1 MNKIFYESVNIAIIE
16 NETSADDWELSDLAA
31 ELYWWADLFIIAL
44 FKDQTIPVPVISF
57 AKTRIDNLGHY
68 VSGRNEFG
76 IRENININQ
85 VHLSR
90 PLWSVLATLVHEMT
104 HSWQAIY
111 GKPSNSWFHNK
122 EFRLKM
128 EEFGIV
134 CDKNGR
140 HLKLMGPFL
149 YLLERHFVSVKGL
162 AYDGRILEGQAA
174 ERPKG
179 KSKLKKWSCP
189 CGQNARVGKREF
201 FATCN
206 LCGNTFIFDP

>member
-1 MNKIFYESVNIAIIE
+1 MKIHINEPINIAIIE
-16 NETSADDWELSDLAA
+16 NEKSADDWELSDLAA
-31 ELYWWADLFIIAL
+31 ELYWWVDLFNIVL
-44 FKDQTIPVPVISF
+44 FKDQPIQVPVISF

-90 PLWSVLATLVHEMT
+90 PLWSILATLVHEMT

-111 GKPSNSWFHNK
+111 GKPSDSWFHNK
-122 EFRLKM
+122 EFRLKL

-134 CDKNGR
+134 CEEKGR
-140 HLKLMGPFL
+140 HLSIGEPFL
-149 YLLERHFVSVKGL
+149 FLLEKHGVSVEDIGGGSGIIE
-162 AYDGRILEGQAA
+162 AQAG
-174 ERPKG
+174 ERMKG

-189 CGQNARVGKREF
+189 CGQNARVGKKEF
-201 FATCN
+201 FATCD
-206 LCGNTFIFDP
+206 LCGRTFTHMP

>member
-1 MNKIFYESVNIAIIE
+1 MNKIFCESVNIAIIE

-31 ELYWWADLFIIAL
+31 ELYWWVDLFNIAV
-44 FKDQTIPVPVISF
+44 FKDQPIPVPVISF

-90 PLWSVLATLVHEMT
+90 PLWSILATLVHEMT

-111 GKPSNSWFHNK
+111 GKPSDSWFHNK
-122 EFRLKM
+122 KFRLKM

-134 CDKNGR
+134 CDEKGR
-140 HLKLMGPFL
+140 HLRIGEPFL
-149 YLLERHFVSVKGL
+149 CLLERHGVLVEDIGG
-162 AYDGRILEGQAA
+162 AGGIIEGQAV

-179 KSKLKKWSCP
+179 TSKLKKWSCP
-189 CGQNARVGKREF
+189 CGQNARVGKKEF
-201 FATCN
+201 FATCD
-206 LCGNTFIFDP
+206 LCGRTFAHMP

>member
-1 MNKIFYESVNIAIIE
+1 MNKIFCESVNIAIIE
-16 NETSADDWELSDLAA
+16 NETSADDWELSELAA
-31 ELYWWADLFIIAL
+31 ELYWWVDLFNIAL
-44 FKDQTIPVPVISF
+44 FKDQPIPVPVISF

-85 VHLSR
+85 THLSR
-90 PLWSVLATLVHEMT
+90 PLWSILTTLVHEMT

-111 GKPSNSWFHNK
+111 GKPSYSWFHNK
-122 EFRLKM
+122 EFRLKL

-134 CDKNGR
+134 CDEKGR
-140 HLKLMGPFL
+140 HLRIGEPFL
-149 YLLERHFVSVKGL
+149 CLIEKHGVSVEDIGGAGDIIK
-162 AYDGRILEGQAA
+162 AQAA

-189 CGQNARVGKREF
+189 CGQNARVGKKEF
-201 FATCN
+201 FATCD
-206 LCGNTFIFDP
+206 LCGRTFAYVP